1 MAVWDRWD
9 RIIVVMRPMAPLRRS
24 ARCRPAADA
33 TRGSGSRPSARSG
46 TTRPTRSPTR
56 AGASLS
62 VPITVAPIM
71 RRNVRVKY
79 AASENPAQHAVSDV
93 ESPNWAIEIAR
104 RVFARVSRIAQH
116 IRFARPT
123 IRTERLLS
131 ATRRS
136 DLSARARRPLCGHT
150 GHRLLQRR
158 ACSCEG
164 LRVRK
169 LGTPRPV
176 QAAGARIP

>member
-24 ARCRPAADA
+24 ARCRPPDA

-79 AASENPAQHAVSDV
+79 AASENPAQ
-93 ESPNWAIEIAR
+93 PR
-104 RVFARVSRIAQH
+104 
-116 IRFARPT
+116 
-123 IRTERLLS
+123 S
-131 ATRRS
+131 ATSSHPTGPLRS
-136 DLSARARRPLCGHT
+136 LAEYSLGSRGSLSTSALQDPPFGLNASYRRPVEAISVHVPAT
-150 GHRLLQRR
+150 AMRTHRSSLAAAPRVQ
-158 ACSCEG
+158 
-164 LRVRK
+164 LRGSAGPQARDAPSR
-169 LGTPRPV
+169 T
-176 QAAGARIP
+176 AAGARIP